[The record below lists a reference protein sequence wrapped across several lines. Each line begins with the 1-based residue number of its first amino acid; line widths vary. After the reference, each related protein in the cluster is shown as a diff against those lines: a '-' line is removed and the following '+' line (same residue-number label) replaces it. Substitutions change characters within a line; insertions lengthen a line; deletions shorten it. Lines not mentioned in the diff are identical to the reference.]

1 MYSLMI
7 FQQACRRIGV
17 HGHNIVLEPNAVPPY
32 HQNRR
37 MAPQEVELC
46 ETAIEDL
53 LDEGFIARQHQFSPP
68 TPIQPGNTSSARKPG
83 KKNPGPHMPLSI
95 AREHKFRPKNQLPL
109 SKSRQK

>member
-68 TPIQPGNTSSARKPG
+68 TPIQPGNTNSARQHQFSPETR
-83 KKNPGPHMPLSI
+83 KKKIQAHTCL
-95 AREHKFRPKNQLPL
+95 
-109 SKSRQK
+109 